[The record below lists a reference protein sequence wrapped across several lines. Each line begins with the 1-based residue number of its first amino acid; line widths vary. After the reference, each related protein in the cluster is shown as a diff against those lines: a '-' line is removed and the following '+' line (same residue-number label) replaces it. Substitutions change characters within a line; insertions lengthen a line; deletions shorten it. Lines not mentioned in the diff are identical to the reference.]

1 MKYTQKKEFSSM
13 VLFFTVIAVSI
24 DAYLASLA
32 YNLKKPLNFFEVLY
46 AASFTF
52 FVCLI
57 ALTLS
62 DAFIEHLSVVKE
74 VSALIFIFIGIK
86 NYIGIFQKKPLMDE
100 SQPKELWLLG
110 LAVSADAG
118 LACLSIQVNAAF
130 LPLYAAVMFA
140 AHFFFLLLGA
150 VTVRL
155 ISIINKLSVLSG
167 VFLIAFGVF
176 KLFM

>member
-1 MKYTQKKEFSSM
+1 M

-32 YNLKKPLNFFEVLY
+32 YNLKKPLKFYEVLY

-52 FVCLI
+52 LICLI
-57 ALTLS
+57 SLTLN

-74 VSALIFIFIGIK
+74 ISALIFIFIGVK
-86 NYIGIFQKKPLMDE
+86 NYLSIFRKKPLMDE
-100 SQPKELWLLG
+100 SGPKELWLLG

-118 LACLSIQVNAAF
+118 LACLSIEVTAAY
-130 LPLYAAVMFA
+130 LPFYAFVMFA
-140 AHFFFLLLGA
+140 AHFFFLLMGA

-155 ISIINKLSVLSG
+155 ISVINKLSVLSG
-167 VFLIAFGVF
+167 VFLIAFGIF